1 MNKEITLQKNEIKYL
16 VNRRFN
22 NLNELKNK
30 IESIVGKHID
40 IADCPIEILNE
51 NEDYRIFWDNDDL
64 GGTIWYA
71 LTRTKQIYITE
82 MCFD

>member
-1 MNKEITLQKNEIKYL
+1 MKTQIAKL

-22 NLNELKNK
+22 NLNELKNH

-40 IADCPIEILNE
+40 ITNCPIDTLNE

-71 LTRTKQIYITE
+71 LTRANQIYITE
-82 MCFD
+82 MSFD

>member
-1 MNKEITLQKNEIKYL
+1 MNKEIALQKNEIKHL

-30 IESIVGKHID
+30 IENIIGKSICID
-40 IADCPIEILNE
+40 ICPTDILNDD
-51 NEDYRIFWDNDDL
+51 EDYRIFWDSKEI

-71 LTRTKQIYITE
+71 LTRSNQIFITE
-82 MCFD
+82 LCFD